1 MKEFIVGNFYQK
13 TNRDIKKLLM
23 KNILLDID
31 RFEYIGGDIN
41 NNEIII
47 QSLNAMFAKLGKIN
61 SRLNKL
67 IKNDLKCNNIEQL
80 FRILEMD
87 QRYGFDA
94 YIIQFENQNINNSN
108 DRSINFVIDRNNH
121 LIIYEKVNNQNLG
134 GNYFNRTL
142 ISKDTDII
150 YKFISNFFNIIS
162 SIKIVGNSFKLYN
175 FNNLNEEE
183 KKSLLFTYIVSK
195 EEIENLEFY
204 SNEKYLILKNYNEI
218 VYLRKILG
226 PINFSRLFYFDFNIS
241 STDELL
247 EILNLDSSIFKG
259 YRNYLFNNVMEININ
274 LGKTLKLK
282 IDGNIL
288 EITNNNDIL
297 DFLNG
302 IYGLIDILELKNK
315 SITDYLINFKDN
327 DIYETEK

>member
-31 RFEYIGGDIN
+31 RFEYITGDIN
-41 NNEIII
+41 EDNMVI
-47 QSLNAMFAKLGKIN
+47 QSLNTMFARLGKIN
-61 SRLNKL
+61 LRLNKL
-67 IKNDLKCNNIEQL
+67 IRNDLKCNNIEQL

-87 QRYGFDA
+87 QRYGFDS
-94 YIIQFENQNINNSN
+94 YIIHFENQDINNSN

-121 LIIYEKVNNQNLG
+121 LIIYEKVNNQNLA

-195 EEIENLEFY
+195 EEVENLDFY

-247 EILNLDSSIFKG
+247 EILNLDSSIFKN
-259 YRNYLFNNVMEININ
+259 YKNYLFNNTMNINIS
-274 LGKTLKLK
+274 LDKTLKLK
-282 IDGNIL
+282 INNDVL

-302 IYGLIDILELKNK
+302 LYGIIDILEGKNK